1 MSLRRQVIDTVFGGH
16 KDPLTRIIS
25 QVGDATSPDGVVVA
39 PIGTF
44 LVIDYNGDASD
55 DDIYINT
62 NGNAVAAS
70 ATWSLIYDAS
80 TMGHLYTA

>member
-1 MSLRRQVIDTVFGGH
+1 MSLRRQVIDTVFGGNR
-16 KDPLTRIIS
+16 DPLARIIT
-25 QVGDATSPDGVVVA
+25 QVGDATSPDGVVSA

-44 LVIDYNGDASD
+44 LCIDYNGDASD

-62 NGNAVAAS
+62 NGHATPAS

-80 TMGHLYTA
+80 TLGHLYA